1 MRAAALQS
9 VLDNYE
15 TLWEEVKESP
25 LDSEIKARVI
35 GVEAQMND
43 FNFLFGVSLGALV
56 LNHSDNLSK
65 ALQKSSMSVSEG
77 QLLAKLALDVLKSLR
92 QSDQFTLFYQRILLN
107 QKHFNVSN
115 PSLPRK
121 RRAPKQYDTG
131 SSSGDYHSSVEDYYR
146 MLYFEALDLVVEA
159 ISDRFNQPGYKSWKT
174 LS

>member
-56 LNHSDNLSK
+56 LNHSDNLQLAQTGK
-65 ALQKSSMSVSEG
+65 ANVAKHHKLY
-77 QLLAKLALDVLKSLR
+77 QLLMGHSLLDHGLTFVYQMVMLGTRRDMNLNSNAFRPESSGGTPHNCNPLALACNGMEPLTKDLSHVLHIHS
-92 QSDQFTLFYQRILLN
+92 F
-107 QKHFNVSN
+107 
-115 PSLPRK
+115 PSL
-121 RRAPKQYDTG
+121 
-131 SSSGDYHSSVEDYYR
+131 
-146 MLYFEALDLVVEA
+146 L
-159 ISDRFNQPGYKSWKT
+159 
-174 LS
+174 